1 MLKSALS
8 AIASPLTDQQLA
20 QLQTTTSDA
29 SPQQLAWISGYFWGL
44 SQTSSSDSLTASSP
58 NLSAVASSAPQHK
71 LTIIYASQTGN
82 AKSVADQISQAAT
95 AQNLPNQVIAA
106 GDYKGKQFA
115 KETHVIFVASTHG
128 EGEPPDDAVL
138 LHEFLQSKKAPKLA
152 NLQYS
157 VLGLGDSSYEFFCQ
171 TAKDFDQ
178 FLTKLGATP
187 LATRLDADVDYDS
200 VTGQWIAST
209 LETVAS
215 QFALPTSDV
224 VNLPLQA
231 SVENINAFTK
241 KNPFPATVLTNQKI
255 TGRDSDKDIRHLEF
269 DLEGSGLHYQ
279 AGDALGVWYQNDPN
293 LVSEILT
300 SLSIDPESVV
310 TVDETPMTIKTAL
323 VVHYEITTANPN
335 FVKQFAEFSGSKK
348 LQKLVENSEKLR
360 NFTNNTQILDIL
372 TTKKTEMTAL
382 AFLPLLR
389 RLTPRLYSIASSQE
403 EVEDEVHLTVGVVSY
418 EHQDSVRFG
427 GASGYLSQRVDEGDE
442 VRVFIEPNTNF
453 TLPADDVPMIM
464 IGPGTGIAPFRGFIQ
479 AREQREASGDNWLF
493 FGDRTF
499 AQDFL
504 YQSEW
509 QRYLKSGV
517 LTKMSVAFSRD
528 QAEKVYVQDRLKE
541 SAEEVW
547 QWLEKGAHL
556 YVCGDATHM
565 AKDVH
570 CALIDLVQKYGQK
583 TSEQAE
589 AYLTQLRK
597 DKRYQKDVY

>member
-1 MLKSALS
+1 MLNSALS

-20 QLQTTTSDA
+20 QLQTTALEA

-44 SQTSSSDSLTASSP
+44 SQGASCDPLTSSPP
-58 NLSAVASSAPQHK
+58 NLSAVTSSAPQNK

-82 AKSVADQISQAAT
+82 AKSVAEQIAQAAT
-95 AQNLPNQVIAA
+95 NQNLPNQVIAA

-115 KETHVIFVASTHG
+115 KETHVIIVASTHG

-178 FLTKLGATP
+178 FLTNLGAKP

-200 VTGQWIAST
+200 VTGQWIQST

-215 QFALPTSDV
+215 QFESSNSDV
-224 VNLPLQA
+224 VNLPLQ
-231 SVENINAFTK
+231 STTEKISSFTK

-269 DLEGSGLHYQ
+269 DLEGSGLCYQ
-279 AGDALGVWYQNDPN
+279 AGDALGVWYENDPH
-293 LVSEILT
+293 LVNEILAV
-300 SLSIDPESVV
+300 LSIDPESVV
-310 TVDETPMTIKTAL
+310 TVDDTPMTIKTAL
-323 VVHYEITTANPN
+323 MTQYEITTANPN
-335 FVKQFAEFSGSKK
+335 FVKQFAELSGSKK
-348 LQKLVENSEKLR
+348 LQKLVENSAKLR
-360 NFTNNTQILDIL
+360 DFANNTQILDVL
-372 TTKKTEMTAL
+372 TTKKMSLTAL
-382 AFLPLLR
+382 GLLPLLR

-403 EVEDEVHLTVGVVSY
+403 EVEDEVHLTLGVVCY
-418 EHQDSVRFG
+418 EHQDSLRFG
-427 GASGYLSQRVDEGDE
+427 GASGYLSQRVAEGDE
-442 VRVFIEPNTNF
+442 VRVFIEPNANF
-453 TLPADDVPMIM
+453 TLPEDDVPMIM

-479 AREQREASGDNWLF
+479 AREQREASGENWLF

-499 AQDFL
+499 TQDFL
-504 YQSEW
+504 YQTEW

-517 LTKMSVAFSRD
+517 LNKMSVAFSRD
-528 QAEKVYVQDRLKE
+528 QAEKIYVQDRLKE
-541 SAEEVW
+541 NAAEVW
-547 QWLEKGAHL
+547 QWLQKGAHL

-570 CALIDLVQKYGQK
+570 QALIEIVQEQGKT
-583 TSEQAE
+583 TSEEAE
-589 AYLTQLRK
+589 TYLTQLRK